1 MGAGLDRL
9 KDRIIRMN
17 HIILAAPL
25 WLVLG
30 VSGLIKRDRPSH
42 GWQPFRES
50 EDPEKL
56 Y

>member
-1 MGAGLDRL
+1 MGRRLERIKAG
-9 KDRIIRMN
+9 IVRMN
-17 HIILAAPL
+17 HVILAFPL

-50 EDPEKL
+50 DDPEKL

>member
-1 MGAGLDRL
+1 MGERLERIKAG
-9 KDRIIRMN
+9 IVRMN

-30 VSGLIKRDRPSH
+30 VSGLIKRDRPAH

-50 EDPEKL
+50 DDPEKL